1 MSADCIFC
9 RIVRGEA
16 PAHRVDEDALTL
28 AFMDAF
34 PVTDGHTL
42 VITKAHYPDIFATS
56 ESALAAVASMSHR
69 IAAAIRA
76 ALAAVAATSHR
87 VAAAIHATLAP
98 DGLMVFQL
106 NGAAAMQTVFHYHM
120 HLLPRRAG
128 EPLALHSRVPGD
140 PVRLAELARLIGGA
154 IARR

>member
-1 MSADCIFC
+1 VSADCIFC

-16 PAHRVDEDALTL
+16 PCHRVDEDALTL

-42 VITKAHYPDIFATS
+42 VITKAHHPDIFATS
-56 ESALAAVASMSHR
+56 ESD
-69 IAAAIRA
+69 
-76 ALAAVAATSHR
+76 LAAVAATSHR
-87 VAAAIHATLAP
+87 VAAAIRTALAP

-120 HLLPRRAG
+120 HLMPRRAG

-140 PVRLAELARLIGGA
+140 PARLAEVARLIA
-154 IARR
+154 AALPPR

>member
-76 ALAAVAATSHR
+76 ALA
-87 VAAAIHATLAP
+87 P

-120 HLLPRRAG
+120 HLMPRRAG

-140 PVRLAELARLIGGA
+140 PARLAEVARLIAGA
-154 IARR
+154 LPPR

>member
-1 MSADCIFC
+1 VNEAASCIFC

-16 PAHRVDEDALTL
+16 PCHRVYEDAHTL
-28 AFMDAF
+28 AIMDAF

-42 VITKAHYPDIFATS
+42 VLTTAHAATIFEAS
-56 ESALAAVASMSHR
+56 ETALT
-69 IAAAIRA
+69 
-76 ALAAVAATSHR
+76 AVAATARR
-87 VAAAIHATLAP
+87 VAQAIRAVLAP

-128 EPLALHSRVPGD
+128 EPLALHTRVPGD
-140 PVRLAELARLIGGA
+140 PARLADLARR
-154 IARR
+154 IADAT